1 MIEINALRKGQ
12 ELGLIVVDE
21 LMDKVT
27 YRLGVE
33 RQYKWS
39 DPEEQVRAEFILS
52 LIFHYDYS
60 PQRIVTELSIPGRTP
75 TNWADIVV
83 FRDDRRRDPYIT
95 IEVGAPTISP
105 AERSQKVEQLFGY
118 ANALAS
124 EFAVYYD
131 TADVKQCWRV
141 RGQGGLERIRNFVGD
156 IPRNYGET
164 PEYIFIRREGKDL
177 KSVSSHVLSHI
188 FKQCHNDLWSGGR
201 LGPTEAFDEMS
212 KLIFAKLYD
221 ELRTPNKEP
230 YQFQWGTY
238 ETDIIVANRVIAC
251 YEAARNSDTGVFTE
265 DIRSEPH
272 KIASVVKRLQHVSL
286 DRTDPDA
293 KGRAFEQFLGEVF
306 RGNLGQYFTRREL
319 VDFLV
324 GMIQPTLDD
333 LILDPACGSGGFL
346 VHSMRHVFQQIEKS
360 YRGDDNAIF
369 RLKENFAKNHIY
381 GIEINERI
389 ARVAMMDMVVNDDG
403 HTNIEVNSGLN
414 STFTNPRIKDGYFSL
429 ILTNPPFGDKVKREE
444 RDKLGQSDLDSYE
457 LSRGGKT
464 TNSEIL
470 FIERC
475 TRFLKEGGR
484 LGMVVPDGVLSNPS
498 NQFAHIR
505 EYLMRNFHV
514 QAIVALPSFAFRKS
528 GSGIRTSLVLA
539 RKWKTGEHR
548 EQNDSIFMAIAN
560 HIGYDATA
568 RPTSNDLPSLLKHYQ
583 HGAGSLNDKIIR
595 VPRSRITNRQRLD
608 PLFHYRGII
617 IEQTFESIAYPIH
630 TLHEIAGDTIQ
641 IGKSPKGGAK
651 YSIGDIPIILV
662 GNISAD
668 GTLNMKDANF
678 VEESFF
684 NKNCKKASIKPLDIL
699 VAKDGATTGKIG
711 LVPNDFEYDR
721 CLVSEHI
728 FKLTVG
734 SSLPGDF
741 EAADEDELAERKRL
755 NTLYVFF
762 FLKSQLGQQQIK
774 REISGGAQGGIT
786 KEFMKNI
793 RVPVPPL
800 NHRRR
805 FVTRCQREYQ
815 EYLSLAA
822 KSHEQLARF
831 KDSLS
836 MLQE

>member
-1 MIEINALRKGQ
+1 MIETAVLRKGQ
-12 ELGLIVVDE
+12 ELGVIAVDE
-21 LMDKVT
+21 LADKVT

-39 DPEEQVRAEFILS
+39 DPEEQVRAEFILT

-60 PQRIVTELSIPGRTP
+60 PQRIATELSIPGRTP

-95 IEVGAPTISP
+95 IEVGAPAASP
-105 AERSQKVEQLFGY
+105 AERSQKIEQLFGY
-118 ANALAS
+118 ANALDS

-131 TADVKQCWRV
+131 TVDVKQCWQV
-141 RGQGGLERIRNFVGD
+141 RGQGGLERTRNLVGD
-156 IPRNYGET
+156 IPRNYGEI
-164 PEYIFIRREGKDL
+164 PEYTYVHQEGRDL
-177 KSVSSHVLSHI
+177 SSVPSHVLSHI

-221 ELRTPNKEP
+221 ELRTPNGKP

-238 ETDIIVANRVIAC
+238 ETDIIAANRVIAC
-251 YEAARNSDTGVFTE
+251 YEAARDSDTGVFTE

-324 GMIQPTLDD
+324 GMAQPALDD

-346 VHSMRHVFQQIEKS
+346 VHSMRSVFQQIEDS
-360 YRGDDNAIF
+360 YRGNNHTIF
-369 RLKENFAKNHIY
+369 RLKEDFAKNHIY

-389 ARVAMMDMVVNDDG
+389 ARVAMMDMVVNEDG
-403 HTNIEVNSGLN
+403 HTNIEVGSGLDKA
-414 STFTNPRIKDGYFSL
+414 FTNPSIKDGYFSL
-429 ILTNPPFGDKVKREE
+429 ILTNPPFGDTVKREE
-444 RDKLGQSDLDSYE
+444 RDKLGQSDLEDYE
-457 LSRGGKT
+457 LSRGKRT
-464 TNSEIL
+464 AKSEVL

-475 TRFLKEGGR
+475 TRFLREGGR
-484 LGMVVPDGVLSNPS
+484 FGMVVPDGVLSNPS
-498 NQFAHIR
+498 AQHVR
-505 EYLMRNFHV
+505 EYLMRNFQI
-514 QAIVALPSFAFRKS
+514 QAVVALPSFAFRKS

-539 RKWKTGEHR
+539 RKWKTGEYR
-548 EQNDSIFMAIAN
+548 QQDYPIFMAIAD

-568 RPTSNDLPSLLKHYQ
+568 RPDSNDLPLLLRHYQ
-583 HGAGSLNDKIIR
+583 RGAGSLDDQVIR
-595 VPRSRITNRQRLD
+595 VQRSQIANSQRLN
-608 PLFHYRGII
+608 PLFYYLGVI
-617 IEQTFESIAYPIH
+617 IEQTFQSIAYPIH
-630 TLHEIAGDTIQ
+630 TLHEIAGETIQ
-641 IGKSPKGGAK
+641 SGKSPRGGAQ
-651 YSIGDIPIILV
+651 YSIGDIPIILI

-678 VEESFF
+678 VDEDFF
-684 NKNCKKASIKPLDIL
+684 NKNYERAAIKAFDIL
-699 VAKDGATTGKIG
+699 VAKDGATTGKTG
-711 LVPNDFEYDR
+711 LVPNDFEYDK
-721 CLVSEHI
+721 CLVNEHI

-734 SSLPGDF
+734 SSLPGDL
-741 EAADEDELAERKRL
+741 EVRDEDESAERKQL

-762 FLKSQLGQQQIK
+762 FLKSQLGQQQIR

-793 RVPVPPL
+793 RVPIPPL
-800 NHRRR
+800 NDRKQ
-805 FVTRCQREYQ
+805 FVARCQREYQ

-822 KSHEQLARF
+822 KSQDQLARF
-831 KDSLS
+831 NDSLR
-836 MLQE
+836 ML

>member
-1 MIEINALRKGQ
+1 MIETAVLRKGQ
-12 ELGLIVVDE
+12 ELGVIAVDE
-21 LMDKVT
+21 LTDKVT

-39 DPEEQVRAEFILS
+39 DPEEQVRAEFILT

-60 PQRIVTELSIPGRTP
+60 PQRIATELSIPGRTP

-131 TADVKQCWRV
+131 TVDVKQCWRV
-141 RGQGGLERIRNFVGD
+141 RGQGGLERTRNLVGD

-164 PEYIFIRREGKDL
+164 PKYTFIRREEKDL
-177 KSVSSHVLSHI
+177 NSVSSNVLSHI

-221 ELRTPNKEP
+221 ELRTPNGEP

-238 ETDIIVANRVIAC
+238 ETDIIAANRVIAC
-251 YEAARNSDTGVFTE
+251 YEAARDSDTGVFTE

-324 GMIQPTLDD
+324 GMIQPALDD

-346 VHSMRHVFQQIEKS
+346 VHSMRHVFQQIEDS
-360 YRGDDNAIF
+360 YRGNNHTIF
-369 RLKENFAKNHIY
+369 RLKEDFAKNHIY

-389 ARVAMMDMVVNDDG
+389 ARVAMMDMVVNEDG
-403 HTNIEVNSGLN
+403 HTNIEIGSGLDKA
-414 STFTNPRIKDGYFSL
+414 FTNPSIKDGYFSL
-429 ILTNPPFGDKVKREE
+429 ILTNPPFGDTVKREE
-444 RDKLGQSDLDSYE
+444 RDKLGQSDLEDYE
-457 LSRGGKT
+457 LSRGKRT
-464 TNSEIL
+464 AKSEVL

-475 TRFLKEGGR
+475 TRFLREGGR
-484 LGMVVPDGVLSNPS
+484 FGMVVPDGALSNPS
-498 NQFAHIR
+498 AQHVR
-505 EYLMRNFHV
+505 EYLMRNFQI
-514 QAIVALPSFAFRKS
+514 QAVVALPSFAFRKS

-539 RKWKTGEHR
+539 RKWKTGEHQR
-548 EQNDSIFMAIAN
+548 QDYPIFMAIAD

-568 RPTSNDLPSLLKHYQ
+568 RPDSNDLPLLLRHYQ
-583 HGAGSLNDKIIR
+583 RGAGSLDDQVVR
-595 VPRSRITNRQRLD
+595 VQRNQIAGSQRLN
-608 PLFHYRGII
+608 PLFYYLGVI
-617 IEQTFESIAYPIH
+617 IEQTFQSIAYPIH
-630 TLHEIAGDTIQ
+630 TLHEIAGETIQ
-641 IGKSPKGGAK
+641 SGKSPRGGAQ
-651 YSIGDIPIILV
+651 YSIGDIPIVLI

-668 GTLNMKDANF
+668 GTLDMKDANF
-678 VEESFF
+678 VDEDFF
-684 NKNCKKASIKPLDIL
+684 NKNYERAAIKAFDIL

-711 LVPNDFEYDR
+711 LVPSDFEYDR
-721 CLVSEHI
+721 CLVNEHI

-734 SSLPGDF
+734 SSLPGDL
-741 EAADEDELAERKRL
+741 EVRDEDESAERKQL

-800 NHRRR
+800 NDRKQ
-805 FVTRCQREYQ
+805 FVARCQREYQ

-822 KSHEQLARF
+822 KSQDQLARF
-831 KDSLS
+831 NDSLR
-836 MLQE
+836 ML

>member
-1 MIEINALRKGQ
+1 MIETAVLRKGQ
-12 ELGLIVVDE
+12 ELGIIAVDE
-21 LMDKVT
+21 LADKVI

-39 DPEEQVRAEFILS
+39 DPEEQVRAEFILT

-60 PQRIVTELSIPGRTP
+60 PQRIATELSIPGRTP
-75 TNWADIVV
+75 TNWADLVV

-105 AERSQKVEQLFGY
+105 AERSQKIEQLFGY
-118 ANALAS
+118 ANALDS

-131 TADVKQCWRV
+131 TVDVKQCWQV
-141 RGQGGLERIRNFVGD
+141 RGQGGLERTRNLVGD
-156 IPRNYGET
+156 IPRNYGEI
-164 PEYIFIRREGKDL
+164 PEYTYIHQGGHDL
-177 KSVSSHVLSHI
+177 RSVPSHVLSHL

-221 ELRTPNKEP
+221 ELRTPNGKP

-238 ETDIIVANRVIAC
+238 ETDIIAANRVIAC
-251 YEAARNSDTGVFTE
+251 YEAARDSDTGVFTE

-324 GMIQPTLDD
+324 GMAQPALDD

-346 VHSMRHVFQQIEKS
+346 VHSMRSVFQQIEDS
-360 YRGDDNAIF
+360 YRGNNHTIF
-369 RLKENFAKNHIY
+369 RLKEDFAKNHIY

-389 ARVAMMDMVVNDDG
+389 ARVAMMDMVVNEDG
-403 HTNIEVNSGLN
+403 HTNIEVGSGLDKA
-414 STFTNPRIKDGYFSL
+414 FTNSSLKDGYFSL
-429 ILTNPPFGDKVKREE
+429 ILTNPPFGDTVKREE
-444 RDKLGQSDLDSYE
+444 RDKLGQSDLEDYE
-457 LSRGGKT
+457 LSRGKRT
-464 TNSEIL
+464 AKSEVL

-475 TRFLKEGGR
+475 TRFLREGGR
-484 LGMVVPDGVLSNPS
+484 FGMVVPDGVLSNPS
-498 NQFAHIR
+498 AQHVR
-505 EYLMRNFHV
+505 EYLMRNFQV

-548 EQNDSIFMAIAN
+548 RQDYSMFMAIAD

-568 RPTSNDLPSLLKHYQ
+568 RPDSNDLPLLLRHYQ
-583 HGAGSLNDKIIR
+583 RGTGSLDDQVIR
-595 VPRSRITNRQRLD
+595 VQRSQIANSQRLN
-608 PLFHYRGII
+608 PLFYYLGVI
-617 IEQTFESIAYPIH
+617 IEQTFQSIAYPIH
-630 TLHEIAGDTIQ
+630 TLHEIAGETIQ
-641 IGKSPKGGAK
+641 SGKSPRGGAQ
-651 YSIGDIPIILV
+651 YSIGDIPIVLI

-668 GTLNMKDANF
+668 GTLDMKDANF
-678 VEESFF
+678 VDEDFF
-684 NKNCKKASIKPLDIL
+684 NKNYERAAIKAFDIL

-711 LVPNDFEYDR
+711 LVPNNFEYDK
-721 CLVSEHI
+721 CLVNEHI

-734 SSLPGDF
+734 SSLPGDS
-741 EAADEDELAERKRL
+741 EISDEHEFAEQKQL

-762 FLKSQLGQQQIK
+762 FLKSQLGQQQIR

-793 RVPVPPL
+793 RVPIPPL
-800 NHRRR
+800 NDRKQ
-805 FVTRCQREYQ
+805 FVARCQREYQ

-822 KSHEQLARF
+822 KSQDQLARF
-831 KDSLS
+831 NDSLR
-836 MLQE
+836 ML

>member
-1 MIEINALRKGQ
+1 MIETAVLRKGQ
-12 ELGLIVVDE
+12 ELGVIAVDE
-21 LMDKVT
+21 LADKVT

-39 DPEEQVRAEFILS
+39 DPEEQVRAEFILT

-60 PQRIVTELSIPGRTP
+60 PQRIATELSIPGRTP

-95 IEVGAPTISP
+95 IEVGAPATSP
-105 AERSQKVEQLFGY
+105 AERSQKIEQLFGY
-118 ANALAS
+118 ANALDS

-131 TADVKQCWRV
+131 TVGVKQCWRV
-141 RGQGGLERIRNFVGD
+141 RGQGGLERTRNLVGD
-156 IPRNYGET
+156 IPRNYGEI
-164 PEYIFIRREGKDL
+164 PEYTYIHQEGHDL
-177 KSVSSHVLSHI
+177 RSVPSHVLSHI

-221 ELRTPNKEP
+221 ELRTPNGKP

-238 ETDIIVANRVIAC
+238 ETDIIAANRVIAC
-251 YEAARNSDTGVFTE
+251 YEAARDSDTGVFTE

-324 GMIQPTLDD
+324 GMAQPALDD

-346 VHSMRHVFQQIEKS
+346 VHSMRSVFQQIEDS
-360 YRGDDNAIF
+360 YRGNNHTIF
-369 RLKENFAKNHIY
+369 RLKEDFAKNHIY

-389 ARVAMMDMVVNDDG
+389 ARVAMMDMVVNEDG
-403 HTNIEVNSGLN
+403 HTNIEVGSGLDKA
-414 STFTNPRIKDGYFSL
+414 FTNPSIKDGYFSL
-429 ILTNPPFGDKVKREE
+429 ILTNPPFGDTVKREE
-444 RDKLGQSDLDSYE
+444 RDKLGQSDLEDYE
-457 LSRGGKT
+457 LSRGKRT
-464 TNSEIL
+464 AKSEVL

-475 TRFLKEGGR
+475 TRFLRDGGR
-484 LGMVVPDGVLSNPS
+484 FGMVVPDGVLSNPS
-498 NQFAHIR
+498 AQHVR
-505 EYLMRNFHV
+505 EYLMRNFQV
-514 QAIVALPSFAFRKS
+514 QAVVALPSFAFRKS

-539 RKWKTGEHR
+539 RKWKTGEYR
-548 EQNDSIFMAIAN
+548 QQDYPIFMAIAD

-568 RPTSNDLPSLLKHYQ
+568 RPDSNDLPLLLRHYQ
-583 HGAGSLNDKIIR
+583 RGAGSLDDQVIR
-595 VPRSRITNRQRLD
+595 VQRSQIADGQRLN
-608 PLFHYRGII
+608 PLFYYLGVI
-617 IEQTFESIAYPIH
+617 IEQTFQSIAYPIH
-630 TLHEIAGDTIQ
+630 TLHEIAGETIQ
-641 IGKSPKGGAK
+641 SGKSPRGGAQ
-651 YSIGDIPIILV
+651 YSIGDIPIILI

-668 GTLNMKDANF
+668 GTLDMKDANF
-678 VEESFF
+678 VDEDFF
-684 NKNCKKASIKPLDIL
+684 NKNYERAAIKAFDIL
-699 VAKDGATTGKIG
+699 VAKDGATTGKTG
-711 LVPNDFEYDR
+711 LVPNDFEYDK
-721 CLVSEHI
+721 CLVNEHI

-734 SSLPGDF
+734 SSLPGDL
-741 EAADEDELAERKRL
+741 EVRDEDESAERKRL

-762 FLKSQLGQQQIK
+762 FLKSQLGQQQIR

-793 RVPVPPL
+793 RVPIPPL
-800 NHRRR
+800 NDRKQ
-805 FVTRCQREYQ
+805 FVARCQREYQ

-822 KSHEQLARF
+822 KSQDQLARF
-831 KDSLS
+831 NDSLR
-836 MLQE
+836 ML

>member
-1 MIEINALRKGQ
+1 MIETAVLRKGQ
-12 ELGLIVVDE
+12 ELGVIAVDE
-21 LMDKVT
+21 LADKVT

-39 DPEEQVRAEFILS
+39 DPEEQVRAEFILT

-60 PQRIVTELSIPGRTP
+60 PQRIATELSIPGRTP

-95 IEVGAPTISP
+95 IEVGAPAASP
-105 AERSQKVEQLFGY
+105 AERSQKIEQLFGY
-118 ANALAS
+118 ANALDS

-131 TADVKQCWRV
+131 TVDVKQCWRV
-141 RGQGGLERIRNFVGD
+141 RGQGGLERTRNLVGD
-156 IPRNYGET
+156 IPRNYGEI
-164 PEYIFIRREGKDL
+164 PEYTYIHQEGHDL
-177 KSVSSHVLSHI
+177 RAVPSHVLSHI

-221 ELRTPNKEP
+221 ELRTPNGKP

-238 ETDIIVANRVIAC
+238 ETDIIAANRVIAC
-251 YEAARNSDTGVFTE
+251 YEAARDSDTGVFTE

-324 GMIQPTLDD
+324 GMAQPALDD

-346 VHSMRHVFQQIEKS
+346 VHSMRSVFQQIEDS
-360 YRGDDNAIF
+360 YRGNNHTIF
-369 RLKENFAKNHIY
+369 RLKEDFAKNHIY

-389 ARVAMMDMVVNDDG
+389 ARVAMMDMVVNEDG
-403 HTNIEVNSGLN
+403 HTNIEIGSGLDKA
-414 STFTNPRIKDGYFSL
+414 FTNPSIKDGYFSL
-429 ILTNPPFGDKVKREE
+429 ILTNPPFGDTVKREE
-444 RDKLGQSDLDSYE
+444 RDKLGQSDLEDYE
-457 LSRGGKT
+457 LSRGKRT
-464 TNSEIL
+464 AKSEVL

-475 TRFLKEGGR
+475 TRFLREGGR
-484 LGMVVPDGVLSNPS
+484 FGMVVPDGVLSNPS
-498 NQFAHIR
+498 AQHVR
-505 EYLMRNFHV
+505 EYLMRNFQV
-514 QAIVALPSFAFRKS
+514 QAVIALPSFAFRKS

-539 RKWKTGEHR
+539 RKWKTGEYR
-548 EQNDSIFMAIAN
+548 QQDYPIFMAIAD

-568 RPTSNDLPSLLKHYQ
+568 RPDSNDLPLLLRYYQ
-583 HGAGSLNDKIIR
+583 RGAGSLDDQVIR
-595 VPRSRITNRQRLD
+595 VQRSQIANSQRLN
-608 PLFHYRGII
+608 PLFYYLGVI
-617 IEQTFESIAYPIH
+617 IEQTFQSIAYPIH
-630 TLHEIAGDTIQ
+630 TLHEIAGETIQ
-641 IGKSPKGGAK
+641 SGKSPRGGAQ
-651 YSIGDIPIILV
+651 YSIGDIPIILI

-668 GTLNMKDANF
+668 GTLDMKDANF
-678 VEESFF
+678 VDEDFF
-684 NKNCKKASIKPLDIL
+684 NKNYERAAIKAFDIL
-699 VAKDGATTGKIG
+699 VAKDGATTGKTG
-711 LVPNDFEYDR
+711 LVPNDFEYDK
-721 CLVSEHI
+721 CLVNEHI

-734 SSLPGDF
+734 SSLPGDL
-741 EAADEDELAERKRL
+741 EVRDEDESAERKRL

-762 FLKSQLGQQQIK
+762 FLKSQLGQQQIR

-793 RVPVPPL
+793 RVPIPPL
-800 NHRRR
+800 NDRKQ
-805 FVTRCQREYQ
+805 FVARCQREYQ

-822 KSHEQLARF
+822 KSQDQLARF
-831 KDSLS
+831 NDSLR
-836 MLQE
+836 ML

>member
-1 MIEINALRKGQ
+1 MIETAVLRKGQ
-12 ELGLIVVDE
+12 ELGIIAVDE
-21 LMDKVT
+21 LADKVI

-39 DPEEQVRAEFILS
+39 DPEEQVRAEFILT

-60 PQRIVTELSIPGRTP
+60 PQRIATELSIPGRTP
-75 TNWADIVV
+75 MNWADLVV

-105 AERSQKVEQLFGY
+105 AERSQKIEQLFGY
-118 ANALAS
+118 ANALDS

-131 TADVKQCWRV
+131 TVDVKQCWQV
-141 RGQGGLERIRNFVGD
+141 RGQGGLERTRNLVGD
-156 IPRNYGET
+156 IPRNYGEI
-164 PEYIFIRREGKDL
+164 PEYTYIHQGGRDL
-177 KSVSSHVLSHI
+177 RSVPSHVLSHL

-221 ELRTPNKEP
+221 ELRTPNGKP

-238 ETDIIVANRVIAC
+238 ETDIIAANRVIAC
-251 YEAARNSDTGVFTE
+251 YEAARDSDTGVFTE

-272 KIASVVKRLQHVSL
+272 KIASVVKRLQHISL

-324 GMIQPTLDD
+324 GMAQPALDD

-346 VHSMRHVFQQIEKS
+346 VHSMRSVFQQIEDS
-360 YRGDDNAIF
+360 YRGNNHTIF
-369 RLKENFAKNHIY
+369 RLKEDFAKNHIY

-389 ARVAMMDMVVNDDG
+389 ARVAMMDMVVNEDG
-403 HTNIEVNSGLN
+403 HTNIEVGSGLDKA
-414 STFTNPRIKDGYFSL
+414 FTNSSLKDGYFSL
-429 ILTNPPFGDKVKREE
+429 ILTNPPFGDTVKRED
-444 RDKLGQSDLDSYE
+444 RDKLGQSDLEDYE
-457 LSRGGKT
+457 LSRGKRT
-464 TNSEIL
+464 AKSEVL

-475 TRFLKEGGR
+475 TRFLREGGR
-484 LGMVVPDGVLSNPS
+484 FGMVVPDGVLSNPS
-498 NQFAHIR
+498 AQHVR
-505 EYLMRNFHV
+505 EYLMRNFQV

-548 EQNDSIFMAIAN
+548 RQDYSMFMAIAD

-568 RPTSNDLPSLLKHYQ
+568 RPDSNDLPLLLRHYQ
-583 HGAGSLNDKIIR
+583 RGTGSLDDQVIR
-595 VPRSRITNRQRLD
+595 VQRSQIANSQRLN
-608 PLFHYRGII
+608 PLFYYLGVI
-617 IEQTFESIAYPIH
+617 IEQTFQSIAYPIH
-630 TLHEIAGDTIQ
+630 TLHEIAGETIQ
-641 IGKSPKGGAK
+641 SGKSPRGGAQ
-651 YSIGDIPIILV
+651 YSIGDIPIVLI

-668 GTLNMKDANF
+668 GTLDMKDANF
-678 VEESFF
+678 VDEDFF
-684 NKNCKKASIKPLDIL
+684 NKNYERAAIKAFDIL

-711 LVPNDFEYDR
+711 LVPNNFEYDK
-721 CLVSEHI
+721 CLVNEHI

-734 SSLPGDF
+734 SSLPGDS
-741 EAADEDELAERKRL
+741 EISDEHEFAERKQL

-762 FLKSQLGQQQIK
+762 FLKSQLGQQQIR

-793 RVPVPPL
+793 RVPIPPL
-800 NHRRR
+800 NDRKQ
-805 FVTRCQREYQ
+805 FVARCQREYQ

-822 KSHEQLARF
+822 KSQDQLARF
-831 KDSLS
+831 NESLR
-836 MLQE
+836 ML

>member
-1 MIEINALRKGQ
+1 MIEAKVLRKGQ

-27 YRLGVE
+27 YRLGTE

-39 DPEEQVRAEFILS
+39 DSEEQVRAEFILT
-52 LIFHYDYS
+52 LIFYYDYS

-95 IEVGAPTISP
+95 IEVGAPTISSV
-105 AERSQKVEQLFGY
+105 ERSQKVEQLFGY

-131 TADVKQCWRV
+131 TVDVKQCWRV
-141 RGQGGLERIRNFVGD
+141 RGQGGLERTRNLVGD

-164 PEYIFIRREGKDL
+164 PEYIFIRREGSDL
-177 KSVSSHVLSHI
+177 NSVPSHVLSHI

-221 ELRTPNKEP
+221 ELRTPNRKP

-238 ETDIIVANRVIAC
+238 ETDIIVANRVIAR

-324 GMIQPTLDD
+324 DIAQPTLDD

-346 VHSMRHVFQQIEKS
+346 VHSMRHVFQQIEEG
-360 YRGDDNAIF
+360 YRGDDSAIF

-403 HTNIEVNSGLN
+403 HTNIEVRSGLDN
-414 STFTNPRIKDGYFSL
+414 VFANPSIRDGYFSL
-429 ILTNPPFGDKVKREE
+429 VLTNPPFGDNVKREE
-444 RDKLGQSDLDSYE
+444 RDKLGQSDLEDYE
-457 LSRGGKT
+457 LSRGRKT
-464 TNSEIL
+464 IKSEVL
-470 FIERC
+470 FIECC

-498 NQFAHIR
+498 DQHVR

-539 RKWKTGEHR
+539 RKWKAGEHR
-548 EQNDSIFMAIAN
+548 GHDYPIFMAIAD

-568 RPTSNDLPSLLKHYQ
+568 RPDSNDLPSLLKHYQ
-583 HGAGSLNDKIIR
+583 HDTGSLNDKIIR
-595 VPRSRITNRQRLD
+595 VPRSQIINRRRLN
-608 PLFHYRGII
+608 PLFYYLGTI

-630 TLHEIAGDTIQ
+630 TLHEIAGETIQ
-641 IGKSPKGGAK
+641 SGKSPKGGAK
-651 YSIGDIPIILV
+651 YSIGDIPIVLV

-668 GTLNMKDANF
+668 GTLDMEHANF
-678 VEESFF
+678 VEGSFF
-684 NKNCKKASIKPLDIL
+684 DENCKRASIKPFDIL
-699 VAKDGATTGKIG
+699 VAKDGATTGKTG
-711 LVPNDFEYDR
+711 LVPHDFEHDR
-721 CLVSEHI
+721 CLVNEHI

-741 EAADEDELAERKRL
+741 EAADEDEFAERKQL

-793 RVPVPPL
+793 RVPIPPF
-800 NHRRR
+800 HDRKR
-805 FVTRCQREYQ
+805 FVARCQRDYQ
-815 EYLSLAA
+815 EYLSLVT

-831 KDSLS
+831 NDSLS
-836 MLQE
+836 VLQE